1 MSFRGKLQV
10 KSGMKIVLLD
20 ELCSLV
26 FSFCALDEKYRET
39 LHYQA
44 RRGHP
49 ERLWHVLKK
58 IVIKIKQ
65 KGTVH
70 ITIRDLSCLHSQQ
83 VPWHPHR
90 HLWCH
95 APLRL
100 LIVLNTNETVIC
112 WFAQKAEQI
121 SWYNFL
127 LRRTDAAGHIFI
139 RMGNS
144 VLWKV
149 KKNMRWTCVDRSG
162 VKPEQQKV
170 YFVFIN
176 TSLKVILEMSSSLAC
191 YWQLL

>member
-1 MSFRGKLQV
+1 MRST
-10 KSGMKIVLLD
+10 
-20 ELCSLV
+20 
-26 FSFCALDEKYRET
+26 EKRYITRHDGAT
-39 LHYQA
+39 RNA
-44 RRGHP
+44 SDTF
-49 ERLWHVLKK
+49 KK
-58 IVIKIKQ
+58 IVIKMKQ

-90 HLWCH
+90 HLWCR
-95 APLRL
+95 APVLRL